1 MAQAD
6 EGTGR
11 VRIRCREH
19 EACERACSVCQF
31 LRHQTQHATALAAPK
46 MPTQKR
52 ASGDEVLKMFPQPG
66 RHIAAH
72 KEDTQLKIAEE
83 DE

>member
-1 MAQAD
+1 MKGLAA
-6 EGTGR
+6 

-19 EACERACSVCQF
+19 EACERACSICQF
-31 LRHQTQHATALAAPK
+31 LRHQTQQAAALGASKIPA
-46 MPTQKR
+46 QNR
-52 ASGDEVLKMFPQPG
+52 ASGDQMLKMFPQRG

-72 KEDTQLKIAEE
+72 KQDTQLKIAEE